1 MLKRIW
7 RGNIGLACSFWGVG
21 ICGGIICT
29 TVTVFGIE
37 MVYKLAHPHFFHFA
51 LGLLC
56 LWLAIL
62 VFLSVCVWRS
72 ASNCRWA
79 LGGWSAKGVILIV
92 WLAGLMAPSI
102 VIIPYRV
109 TVAVAGFGENDL
121 DVTLENETLTI
132 SGKKADE
139 AESATYLHR
148 GLAGRNFKLRFN
160 LADHIKVNGANLVN
174 GELVVDLEREVPEAL
189 KPRKIDIETH
199 PIKDL
204 AAKAKKLVGIEDKK
218 AA

>member
-1 MLKRIW
+1 MRTYDFSPMFRHSVGFDRMQRVLDAATTRSEVSYPPY
-7 RGNIGLACSFWGVG
+7 NIETDGEDA
-21 ICGGIICT
+21 
-29 TVTVFGIE
+29 
-37 MVYKLAHPHFFHFA
+37 
-51 LGLLC
+51 
-56 LWLAIL
+56 
-62 VFLSVCVWRS
+62 
-72 ASNCRWA
+72 
-79 LGGWSAKGVILIV
+79 
-92 WLAGLMAPSI
+92 
-102 VIIPYRV
+102 YRV

-139 AESATYLHR
+139 AEGATYLHR
-148 GLAGRNFKLRFN
+148 GLAGRNFQLRFN

-189 KPRKIDIETH
+189 KPRKIEIETH
-199 PIKDL
+199 PINEL